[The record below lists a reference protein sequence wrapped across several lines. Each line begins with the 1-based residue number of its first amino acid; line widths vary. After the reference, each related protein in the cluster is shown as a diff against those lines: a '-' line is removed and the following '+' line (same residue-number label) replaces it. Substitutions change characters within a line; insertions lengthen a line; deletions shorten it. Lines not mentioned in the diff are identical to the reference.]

1 MRSIFLLS
9 TVLVL
14 PVLLTGCASKGEDT
28 PLEKTQL
35 QIREFQTR
43 SFDHKDEKAVMKAV
57 LDVLQDDGY
66 IVKNAV
72 SDLGLLTATKEV
84 DVENGGE
91 KFWSSFWLGH
101 HATWKKN
108 SLIEVSCNISSRA
121 EKTKVRANFQLKI
134 IDNKGGVVEVKPLD
148 DEKFYQTFFSKVD
161 KGLFLHKENL

>member
-9 TVLVL
+9 TVLIL
-14 PVLLTGCASKGEDT
+14 PLALTGCSSKGEDA
-28 PLEKTQL
+28 PIEKTQL

-43 SFDHKDEKAVMKAV
+43 TFDHRDGKSVMKAV
-57 LDVLQDDGY
+57 LSILQDDGY

-84 DVENGGE
+84 DVENGSE

-108 SLIEVSCNISSRA
+108 SLIEVSCNISTLG
-121 EKTKVRANFQLKI
+121 EKTKVRANFQVKI
-134 IDNKGGVVEVKPLD
+134 MDNKGGTVEVKPLD

-161 KGLFLHKENL
+161 KGLFLHNENL